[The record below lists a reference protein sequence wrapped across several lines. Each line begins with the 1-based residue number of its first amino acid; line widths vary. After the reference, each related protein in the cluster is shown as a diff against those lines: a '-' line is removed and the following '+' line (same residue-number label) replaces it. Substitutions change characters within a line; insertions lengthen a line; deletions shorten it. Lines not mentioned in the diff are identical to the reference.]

1 MKRVVNTCLTRG
13 WRTPLAGC
21 WPRSAA
27 DGRRR
32 GAAVLDTLSARVLYG
47 VDDPNRSA
55 GVTGALFRTAV

>member
-1 MKRVVNTCLTRG
+1 MPYAGVAHPSGRL
-13 WRTPLAGC
+13 LAALSCG
-21 WPRSAA
+21 RST
-27 DGRRR
+27 R